1 MAPKLIKFG
10 DHFYTLRYQYYS
22 SKREADKEA
31 KLQRFLGHKAR
42 VIRQGDKWSLYIR
55 R

>member
-1 MAPKLIKFG
+1 MAPKLKFG
-10 DHFYTLRYQYYS
+10 DHFYTIHQYYS

-31 KLQRFLGHKAR
+31 KFQRFLGHKAR
-42 VIRQGDKWSLYIR
+42 VIRQGNKWSLYTR